1 MLLHL
6 QLLELQNLHNYH
18 VVKVISQNLRG
29 SKMSRNRFS
38 SQVEKRLCLDISY
51 LISLQKSLNS
61 AASGSVSKSLKENA
75 HQQRLLLKLLI
86 SFMLS
91 ISKPTQNTETIVGDQ
106 NLINPRTISSKRDA

>member
-29 SKMSRNRFS
+29 SKMSKNRFS
-38 SQVEKRLCLDISY
+38 SRVEKRLCLDISY

-61 AASGSVSKSLKENA
+61 VASGSVSKSLKESA
-75 HQQRLLLKLLI
+75 HQQKLLLKLQT